1 MFGKRTPGQAPT
13 CPSWLSG
20 DVEPTAQPHQDEKL
34 SKSSEINNAWQIGA
48 TGSDEQGRQNGGM
61 SDRWA
66 LKPEFLLNMSN
77 MSRSYSR
84 KRLAGDNEVEVEAE
98 ARKQRTLSWM
108 GRTPDDP
115 NQEEDSD
122 SESEAESQSEYEE
135 EEDCQDCGST
145 LEYHDMTGR
154 MRCRTCEW
162 WPEADS
168 D

>member
-13 CPSWLSG
+13 CPTWLSG
-20 DVEPTAQPHQDEKL
+20 DVEPTAQSHQDEKL

-84 KRLAGDNEVEVEAE
+84 KRLAGDNEVEAE
-98 ARKQRTLSWM
+98 ARKRRTLAWM
-108 GRTPDDP
+108 GSTPDDP
-115 NQEEDSD
+115 DQEEDSE
-122 SESEAESQSEYEE
+122 SESEAESQSEYDQ

-162 WPEADS
+162 WPESDS